1 MLYPCALV
9 QLRTTDRE
17 LRTTDCELYH
27 LQLITTLDGSEY
39 VTPEKL
45 EQELKD
51 EIVVAGGRLNL
62 IAP

>member
-9 QLRTTDRE
+9 Q

-45 EQELKD
+45 EQDLKD
-51 EIVVAGGRLNL
+51 EIVVAGGRLKLNSSF
-62 IAP
+62 IGP